1 MKNNILILIS
11 LFFFAVSCSTTS
23 ENVVILAFSKQL
35 HAVMYNNNSEYKDI
49 PDATVKRTG
58 DRTVLNTGNVIN
70 FDFDSYQLKDEY
82 DNGINEIYKYLNEN
96 KNVNLIIEG
105 YTDSKGSDS
114 YNIRLSENRART
126 ILNKLVEK
134 GIDRKR
140 LRYIGYG
147 STRASQNNE
156 KDRKCQFVIINS
168 ADEEETYKKR
178 NETDTIKLKR

>member
-82 DNGINEIYKYLNEN
+82 DNGINEIYKYL
-96 KNVNLIIEG
+96 
-105 YTDSKGSDS
+105 S
-114 YNIRLSENRART
+114 
-126 ILNKLVEK
+126 
-134 GIDRKR
+134 
-140 LRYIGYG
+140 
-147 STRASQNNE
+147 
-156 KDRKCQFVIINS
+156 
-168 ADEEETYKKR
+168 
-178 NETDTIKLKR
+178 